1 MKTVAA
7 LFAGL
12 CLTSCSA
19 IQPKLCLN
27 DPQVVRVPGAT
38 RYVAVDETLTEKTAA
53 PATPVP
59 LCVDAQGVPV
69 LCDSQIGLWVR
80 GYEAALGSCNA
91 DKQAIATLPVEVQ

>member
-1 MKTVAA
+1 MN
-7 LFAGL
+7 
-12 CLTSCSA
+12 CSA
-19 IQPKLCLN
+19 IQPKLCLS

-38 RYVAVDETLTEKTAA
+38 RYVAVDETLTAKTAA

-80 GYEAALGSCNA
+80 SYEAALTSCNT
-91 DKQAIATLPVEVQ
+91 DKSAIATLPLEPK